1 VNGWRVFWLLAV
13 VTTTAFVVSIQ
24 TFGTE
29 ESGIRAL
36 VRVTARISFAIFV
49 PVYLASPL
57 RRLWPS
63 ATTRW
68 ALRNRRYLGVSFAW
82 AHGLHL
88 LAIVM
93 LALLLGDAFESEVP
107 TIVVGGAA
115 YLLMFGM
122 AATSFDRSARWL
134 GPQRWKLLHRSGLH
148 LLWLVFAISFS
159 GRATTSSL
167 YLTLAILTWGMA
179 GVRIASHLARRVAS
193 PHPATS

>member
-1 VNGWRVFWLLAV
+1 
-13 VTTTAFVVSIQ
+13 
-24 TFGTE
+24 
-29 ESGIRAL
+29 